1 MRRPVLF
8 AALAFILPAL
18 GPAAAQDSQG
28 DALGTLNPDEMTWQ
42 RVLENSEGGA
52 TDMVTCASGY
62 MLTKSGNHAAA
73 RALFR
78 RCAEAG
84 YTGAMTWM
92 SQLDNNGLGADYNP
106 EAAAD
111 WDRQAA
117 AARSTKAVSTLGLRP
132 RRGDAGRRQLA
143 LRAVVLG
150 RFGSLRPKHK
160 AARFRPRVS
169 TIPPNPRQIPAKQP
183 RNGPFRR
190 EFRYFGPAKNRSCQA
205 SMGRTTKAP
214 YPPAIPSL

>member
-92 SQLDNNGLGADYNP
+92 SQLDDNGLGGAQDL
-106 EAAAD
+106 EAATE
-111 WDRQAA
+111 WNRRAA
-117 AARSTKAVSTLGLRP
+117 EAGDPVGKFNRGLDLL
-132 RRGDAGRRQLA
+132 RGRGVAQDEEAGRRLVDEA
-143 LRAVVLG
+143 ANEGLPVAERLRRADYDLDEVT
-150 RFGSLRPKHK
+150 PD
-160 AARFRPRVS
+160 AD
-169 TIPPNPRQIPAKQP
+169 
-183 RNGPFRR
+183 
-190 EFRYFGPAKNRSCQA
+190 EWRYQTLF
-205 SMGRTTKAP
+205 
-214 YPPAIPSL
+214 